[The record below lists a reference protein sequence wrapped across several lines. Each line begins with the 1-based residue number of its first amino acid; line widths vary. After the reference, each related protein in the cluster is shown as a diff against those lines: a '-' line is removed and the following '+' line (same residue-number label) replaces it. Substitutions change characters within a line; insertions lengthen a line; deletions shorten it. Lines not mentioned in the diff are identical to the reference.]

1 MHLSVNRV
9 RRAERSRGTGP
20 IMARARRA
28 RQVLIID
35 DDRHMA
41 EMIVAALNDRYQV
54 HLATDER
61 QGLAI
66 LRRHPIELVLLDVR
80 LKVSDGLKSLER
92 LREIRDFRVL
102 VLTGY
107 GSEEIM
113 LRALRARVD
122 EYMDKP
128 FDVIEL
134 QERVAALLG
143 EVPTDA
149 EPLSR
154 ARQLLLQRFDRAHT
168 TESVARAAG
177 LSTGHL
183 RRRFKAI
190 FGCTPMEFLER
201 VRMERAARLI
211 KAGVLPIKEVARQVG
226 YPNANNFSTAF
237 KRFHGTPP
245 QSHRRTAHSRHAPA

>member
-1 MHLSVNRV
+1 MHLSVSRA
-9 RRAERSRGTGP
+9 RRADRSRGTGP

-41 EMIVAALNDRYQV
+41 EMIVAALKDRYQV

-66 LRRHPIELVLLDVR
+66 LRRYPIELVLLDVR

-92 LREIRDFRVL
+92 LREVRDFRVL

-107 GSEEIM
+107 GSEEIL
-113 LRALRARVD
+113 LRALRAKVD

-128 FDVIEL
+128 FDVLEL
-134 QERVAALLG
+134 QKRVAGLLG
-143 EVPTDA
+143 DMPTDA

-154 ARQLLLQRFDRAHT
+154 ARQLLLQRFDRGYT
-168 TESVARAAG
+168 TISVARAVG

-183 RRRFKAI
+183 RRQFKAI
-190 FGCTPMEFLER
+190 FGCTPMVFLER

-211 KAGVLPIKEVARQVG
+211 KGCVLPIKEVARQVG

-237 KRFHGTPP
+237 KRFYGSPP
-245 QSHRRTAHSRHAPA
+245 QSHRRPAHSRRDPA